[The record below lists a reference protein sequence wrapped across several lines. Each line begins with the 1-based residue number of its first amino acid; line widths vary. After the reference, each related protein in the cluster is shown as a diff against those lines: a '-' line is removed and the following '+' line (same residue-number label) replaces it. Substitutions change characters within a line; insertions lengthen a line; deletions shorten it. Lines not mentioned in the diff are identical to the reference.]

1 MFDSLNV
8 FLVIQEHNSTHLKTV
23 QISNMNQNRRE
34 KKFQSTCFYT
44 YKKRFVNITHDSE

>member
-23 QISNMNQNRRE
+23 QISNMNQNRW
-34 KKFQSTCFYT
+34 KKEISKYMLL
-44 YKKRFVNITHDSE
+44 YL